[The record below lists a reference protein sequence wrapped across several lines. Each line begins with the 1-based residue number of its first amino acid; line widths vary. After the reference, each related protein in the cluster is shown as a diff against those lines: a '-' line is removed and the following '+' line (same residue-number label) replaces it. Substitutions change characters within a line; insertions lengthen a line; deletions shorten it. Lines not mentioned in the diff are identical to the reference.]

1 MPAVELPALGEVAPD
16 FTLTDVDGVRRS
28 LSEYRGKKVMLSFYR
43 HASCPMCNYA
53 VDGLRGR
60 MKKLAWAAR
69 LDVIA
74 VFQSPAESVKEFLL
88 RKRGLAREEDA
99 GARAQRS
106 AEFPLLLLADPEMTT
121 YDMYNCGR
129 TGCRGLLRGIYAQ
142 MSNRYDK
149 YKYGPWWRN
158 HDQRIEG
165 FWDRLPADFLIDE
178 DGVVVEHFRAR
189 NWSEHIPLD
198 RIDRFL
204 LPKDKR

>member
-1 MPAVELPALGEVAPD
+1 
-16 FTLTDVDGVRRS
+16 
-28 LSEYRGKKVMLSFYR
+28 
-43 HASCPMCNYA
+43 
-53 VDGLRGR
+53 
-60 MKKLAWAAR
+60 
-69 LDVIA
+69 
-74 VFQSPAESVKEFLL
+74 
-88 RKRGLAREEDA
+88 
-99 GARAQRS
+99 
-106 AEFPLLLLADPEMTT
+106 
-121 YDMYNCGR
+121 
-129 TGCRGLLRGIYAQ
+129 